1 METILRR
8 TKVEVNKNLY
18 IKDPFSS
25 ELGILIAK
33 EGMLLIQDLGIEQFT
48 FKKLAGKTGS
58 TEAAIY
64 RYFENK
70 HMFLLY
76 LSAWYWGWMEHN
88 LVFGTATINDL
99 HQKLG
104 VAIRLLVE
112 GPIFKQNEFLDPMQ
126 LRDIVINESIKGFLT
141 KTVDSE
147 HELGIFAE
155 VYKFGERV
163 TDIIRA
169 INPNYKFPKILV
181 STIQQS
187 SLLQS
192 FNALHL
198 PGMTDATLDDQSRYE
213 FFHQLVMN
221 TIKYEQ

>member
-18 IKDPFSS
+18 LKEPFSS
-25 ELGILIAK
+25 DLGILIAR
-33 EGMLLIQDLGIEQFT
+33 EGMMLIREIGIEQFT
-48 FKKLAGKTGS
+48 FKKLASKTGS

-64 RYFENK
+64 RYFDNK

-88 LVFGTATINDL
+88 LVFGTAMLSDF
-99 HQKLG
+99 HQKLN

-112 GPIFKQNEFLDPMQ
+112 GPIFKQNEFLDPLE
-126 LRDIVINESIKGFLT
+126 LRQIVINESIKGFLT

-155 VYKFGERV
+155 VYKFGERIA
-163 TDIIRA
+163 DIIQT
-169 INPNYKFPKILV
+169 INPTYKFPKILA
-181 STIQQS
+181 STIIES
-187 SLLQS
+187 SMLQS
-192 FNALHL
+192 FNAVHL
-198 PGMTDATLDDQSRYE
+198 PGLTDGDVDVESRYE
-213 FFHQLVMN
+213 FFHELVQN
-221 TIKYEQ
+221 TINYEK